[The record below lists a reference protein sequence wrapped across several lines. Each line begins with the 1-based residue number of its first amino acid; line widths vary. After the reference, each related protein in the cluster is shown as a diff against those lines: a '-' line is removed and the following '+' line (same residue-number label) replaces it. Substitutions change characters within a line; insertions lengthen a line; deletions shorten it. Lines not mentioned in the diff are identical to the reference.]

1 MTKEGF
7 IEKNKR
13 KKILLLCDDIRVHSG
28 IAHVGKEIVLKTCHH
43 YNWCQ
48 IAGAVKHPDKG
59 KIIELS
65 DSLDKEYGIKDASV
79 ILYPTDGY
87 GDSRILRD
95 MMKRFGLKRDVYH
108 ILMRLSIYKDRTEL
122 L

>member
-1 MTKEGF
+1 MAKEGF

-48 IAGAVKHPDKG
+48 IAGAVKHPSF
-59 KIIELS
+59 E
-65 DSLDKEYGIKDASV
+65 
-79 ILYPTDGY
+79 P
-87 GDSRILRD
+87 RIHL
-95 MMKRFGLKRDVYH
+95 G
-108 ILMRLSIYKDRTEL
+108 T
-122 L
+122 